1 MGSSEK
7 RRAALVKSGIVD
19 HVIILFGFWFF
30 LFDMTTLLQVRCNH
44 LFSSR
49 ENSVHFRTFPALSSQ
64 NYPNENTTYNIFFK

>member
-30 LFDMTTLLQVRCNH
+30 LFDMTTLLQLGVITCFLLEKTACISG
-44 LFSSR
+44 LFRPYLAKISLMK
-49 ENSVHFRTFPALSSQ
+49 TQPI
-64 NYPNENTTYNIFFK
+64 IFF